1 MNFVVSSTD
10 LLNHLQAI
18 AKVISSKNTLPILD
32 NFLFELKGNVLTIT
46 ASDLET
52 TLVTSMEVDNA
63 EGEGVIAVDAR
74 RLLKLKDT
82 SEQPLTFNI
91 NTESLSVDILSESG
105 KFTKVEQK
113 GEDYPKH
120 QEIDDAQKTE
130 ITLKSEALLSAIN
143 KTIFATAEDDLRP
156 VMNGILFAF
165 SPDYLTAV
173 ASDAHK
179 MVRYRRLDVK
189 ADQEASFILPQ
200 KPAQMLKN
208 LLPNDETEV
217 KVTFDQQNAIIEFGN
232 FLQVCRLVEG
242 KYPNYEAVIPKD
254 NPYKMTV
261 DRLDLH
267 NKLKMVSGY
276 ANPASNLVKLSV
288 APNELKVSAQDL
300 DFSMSAFERLKCEY
314 EGQEMEIGFK
324 ALFMIEIVANISSP
338 DIFIELSD
346 PSRAALFLP
355 VEKEDE
361 NEDLLMLLMPMMVN
375 Q

>member
-18 AKVISSKNTLPILD
+18 AKVISNKNTLPILD
-32 NFLFELKGNVLTIT
+32 NFLFELKGNLLTIT

-74 RLLKLKDT
+74 RLLKLKDS

-91 NTESLSVDILSESG
+91 NTETLSVDILSESG
-105 KFTKVEQK
+105 KFSKVEQR
-113 GEDYPKH
+113 GEDYPKP
-120 QEIDDAQKTE
+120 QEIDDAQKTD
-130 ITLKSEALLSAIN
+130 INLSAEALLSSIN
-143 KTIFATAEDDLRP
+143 KTIFATADDDLRP
-156 VMNGILFAF
+156 VMNGVLFSF
-165 SPDYLTAV
+165 SSDYLTAV

-179 MVRYRRLDVK
+179 MVRYRRADVK
-189 ADQEASFILPQ
+189 SENEASFILPQ
-200 KPAQMLKN
+200 KPAQMLKS
-208 LLPNDETEV
+208 LLPNDESEV
-217 KVTFDQQNAIIEFGN
+217 KVSFDSQNAIFEFAN
-232 FLQVCRLVEG
+232 FIQICRLVEG

-254 NPYKMTV
+254 NPYKMTI
-261 DRLDLH
+261 DRLDIY

-288 APNELKVSAQDL
+288 APSELKVSAQDL

-314 EGQEMEIGFK
+314 EGEEMEIGFK
-324 ALFMIEIVANISSP
+324 ALFLLEIISNLSST
-338 DIFIELSD
+338 DIVVELSD
-346 PSRAALFLP
+346 PTRAALFLP
-355 VEKEDE
+355 LEKENE

>member
-32 NFLFELKGNVLTIT
+32 NFLFELKSNVLTIT

-52 TLVTSMEVDNA
+52 TLVTSMEVENA

-91 NTESLSVDILSESG
+91 NTETLSVDILSESG
-105 KFTKVEQK
+105 KFSKVEQK
-113 GEDYPKH
+113 G
-120 QEIDDAQKTE
+120 DDFPQPHEVDETKKTE
-130 ITLKSEALLSAIN
+130 IALPAEALLTAIN
-143 KTIFATAEDDLRP
+143 KTIFATADDDLRP
-156 VMNGILFAF
+156 VMNGILFTF
-165 SPDYLTAV
+165 SADYMTAV

-179 MVRYRRLDVK
+179 MVRYRRTDITSE
-189 ADQEASFILPQ
+189 QESSFILPQ
-200 KPAQMLKN
+200 KPAQLLKN
-208 LLPNDETEV
+208 LLPNDESEV
-217 KVTFDQQNAIIEFGN
+217 KIVFDHQNAIIEFAN
-232 FLQVCRLVEG
+232 FVQVCRLVEG
-242 KYPNYEAVIPKD
+242 KYPNYDAVIPKD
-254 NPYKMTV
+254 NPYRMTV
-261 DRLDLH
+261 DRLDIY

-276 ANPASNLVKLSV
+276 ANPASNLVKMSI

-314 EGQEMEIGFK
+314 EGEEMEIGFK
-324 ALFMIEIVANISSP
+324 GVFLLEIIANISST
-338 DIFIELSD
+338 DVFVELSD

-355 VEKEDE
+355 VEKDDD
-361 NEDLLMLLMPMMVN
+361 NEDLLMLIMPMMVN

>member
-10 LLNHLQAI
+10 LLNHLQAT
-18 AKVISSKNTLPILD
+18 AKVINSKNTLPILD
-32 NFLFELKGNVLTIT
+32 NFLFELRDNVLTIT

-52 TLVTSMEVDNA
+52 TLITSMEVEKA

-91 NTESLSVDILSESG
+91 NTETLSVDILSESG
-105 KFTKVEQK
+105 KFSKVEQK
-113 GEDYPKH
+113 GEDFPKPH
-120 QEIDDAQKTE
+120 EVNEEQKNI
-130 ITLKSEALLSAIN
+130 ITLRSEALLTAIN
-143 KTIFATAEDDLRP
+143 KTIFATADDDLRP

-165 SPDYLTAV
+165 TPDHMTAV

-179 MVRYRRLDVK
+179 MVRYRRTDIV

-208 LLPNDETEV
+208 LLSNDESEV
-217 KVTFDQQNAIIEFGN
+217 KITFDQQNAIIEFAN
-232 FLQVCRLVEG
+232 FIQICRLVEG
-242 KYPNYEAVIPKD
+242 KYPNYEAVIPKE

-261 DRLDLH
+261 DRLDIY

-276 ANPASNLVKLSV
+276 ANPASNLVKMSI

-300 DFSMSAFERLKCEY
+300 DFSMSAFERMKCQY
-314 EGQEMEIGFK
+314 EGEEMEIGFK
-324 ALFMIEIVANISSP
+324 ALFLLDIIGNISST
-338 DIFIELSD
+338 DVFVELSE
-346 PSRAALFLP
+346 PSRAALFFP
-355 VEKEDE
+355 VEKDNEHEDV
-361 NEDLLMLLMPMMVN
+361 LMLLMPMMVN